1 MSIKVSKLYH
11 KIQSLYA
18 GTQMRA
24 FNSGMNSVIAE
35 GVTFHIGL
43 FVFQPTDFCELQV
56 SDNNITVTIDDQVF
70 EYSIGHAEPDLF
82 PLLLR
87 AIVNTLRDMRV
98 TNTPF
103 LNQWIGE
110 PLLTELVNA
119 GYIEETRSWKIK

>member
-24 FNSGMNSVIAE
+24 FNSGMKAVSV
-35 GVTFHIGL
+35 GSSTFHID
-43 FVFQPTDFCELQV
+43 FFAFQPTEFCELQIF
-56 SDNNITVTIDDQVF
+56 DNAVIVTIDEHSFD
-70 EYSIGHAEPDLF
+70 YGIGHAEPDLY
-82 PLLLR
+82 PVLLK
-87 AIVNTLRDMRV
+87 AIVNTLRSMRV
-98 TNTPF
+98 TNTPC
-103 LNQWIGE
+103 LDQWIGE